1 MTTLIAFGDSHTAG
15 AEIDH
20 RWDRGNPKKLTPLK
34 LLITMEWTMK
44 TILKL
49 GVVITG

>member
-20 RWDRGNPKKLTPLK
+20 RWDRGNPKKAYPAK
-34 LLITMEWTMK
+34 IANH
-44 TILKL
+44 
-49 GVVITG
+49 